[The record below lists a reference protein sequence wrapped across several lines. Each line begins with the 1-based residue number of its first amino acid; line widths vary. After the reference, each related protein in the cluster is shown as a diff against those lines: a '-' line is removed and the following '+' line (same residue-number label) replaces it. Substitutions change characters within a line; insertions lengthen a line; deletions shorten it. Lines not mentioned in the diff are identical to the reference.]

1 MTQSNNRAKGRKHGA
16 RKQSNM
22 KTSHQ
27 SPALL
32 INEMSESG
40 GQCRKNAGAGNAQ
53 VACEKYAAEC
63 TLDEGPHDTM
73 SSQYVTGST
82 NINEPNMKVYPDD
95 ASSDCA
101 SRGMDPSEGCGKGT
115 VKFAERHTDSNSTA
129 TKDNDDIYSGNGQS
143 TSGEHRDTNGSHA
156 SNHHQATNG
165 ASHTKDITGGSVPG
179 DMQTKAQV
187 TQSSKETRSTTPV
200 DSHRSGQPWHTWAKD
215 KKQQRKLMMSDNFN

>member
-1 MTQSNNRAKGRKHGA
+1 
-16 RKQSNM
+16 M

-129 TKDNDDIYSGNGQS
+129 TKDNDDITQAMGNQRPESIETQMGAMQAITIKRRMVHRTQKTLQAARFLVTCRLKPRSPSPVKKPGAQHQSIVTGVVNRAYMGEGQ
-143 TSGEHRDTNGSHA
+143 
-156 SNHHQATNG
+156 
-165 ASHTKDITGGSVPG
+165 K
-179 DMQTKAQV
+179 
-187 TQSSKETRSTTPV
+187 TT
-200 DSHRSGQPWHTWAKD
+200 A
-215 KKQQRKLMMSDNFN
+215 